1 MNNSIIKTLI
11 ITLLSFSFPVVS
23 TAQNYQE
30 IWAKESRAVIVVTG
44 LKITS
49 DDERNEFTDLSFG
62 EGAIVKV
69 SEKNGKTWEKSTEA
83 FAREFGTGG
92 KFYSADFPV
101 TLDSTYTIS
110 IRFKSGTV
118 ITVDDYKIP
127 PSWKTHHYFHS
138 TDGAKSP
145 ATVLRKEQDKESDLW
160 CFVYSLYPLSNY
172 EKVGGT
178 QVK

>member
-1 MNNSIIKTLI
+1 MKNRTIITLI
-11 ITLLSFSFPVVS
+11 IIILSFSFPVVS

-30 IWAKESRAVIVVTG
+30 IWAKETRAVIVVMG
-44 LKITS
+44 LKITT
-49 DDERNEFTDLSFG
+49 DDERNELTDPSAG
-62 EGAIVKV
+62 EGAIVSV
-69 SEKNGKTWEKSTEA
+69 SEKNGKTLEKETEE
-83 FAREFGTGG
+83 FAREFGAGG
-92 KFYSADFPV
+92 KFFSADFLV
-101 TLDSTYTIS
+101 TLDSVYTIS

-138 TDGAKSP
+138 TDGTKSP

-172 EKVGGT
+172 KVVGGT